1 MGTDVNG
8 VSLQHS
14 CLLKRECVVVSERA
28 LQAEWEEEE
37 DGVGSLV
44 EERKTF

>member
-1 MGTDVNG
+1 MGTDINSV
-8 VSLQHS
+8 LLKHS
-14 CLLKRECVVVSERA
+14 CLLKREFVSERA